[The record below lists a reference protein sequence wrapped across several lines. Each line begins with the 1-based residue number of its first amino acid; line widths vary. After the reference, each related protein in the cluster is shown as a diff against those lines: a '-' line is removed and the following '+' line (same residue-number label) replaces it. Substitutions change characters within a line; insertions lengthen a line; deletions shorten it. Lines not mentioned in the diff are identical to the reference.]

1 MSANCEEQPTSSNSQ
16 TIQLAGIVNDSIS
29 DGPGIRLT
37 VFVQGC
43 PHHCPGC
50 HNQQTWDFAG
60 GQPTTTEEIWQQ
72 IQQNP
77 LLSGVTFSGGEPM
90 AQAAALL
97 PLAQLIKQA
106 GLELAIYTG
115 YTFEQLLELPEPA
128 VRQLLEL
135 CDTLI
140 DGPFIL
146 AQRNLELNFRGSANQ
161 RILKVTESLAAG
173 QPVLEQ
179 SERWH

>member
-1 MSANCEEQPTSSNSQ
+1 MSANCEEQPTSSTPQ
-16 TIQLAGIVNDSIS
+16 TIQLAGIVNDSIT

-60 GQPTTTEEIWQQ
+60 GRPATTEEIWQQ

-115 YTFEQLLELPEPA
+115 Y
-128 VRQLLEL
+128 
-135 CDTLI
+135 
-140 DGPFIL
+140 GPFIL

-179 SERWH
+179 AERWH

>member
-1 MSANCEEQPTSSNSQ
+1 MSANCPTQ
-16 TIQLAGIVNDSIS
+16 TTPRTIQLAGVVNDSIT

-60 GQPTTTEEIWQQ
+60 GQPTTTEELWQQ

-97 PLAQLIKQA
+97 PLAQRIKQA
-106 GLELAIYTG
+106 GLELAIYSG
-115 YTFEQLLELPEPA
+115 YTFEQLLNLPDPA

-135 CDTLI
+135 ADTLI

-146 AQRNLELNFRGSANQ
+146 AQRNLELNFRGSENQ
-161 RILKVTESLAAG
+161 RILKAAASLKEG
-173 QPVLEQ
+173 RPVLEEA
-179 SERWH
+179 ERWH